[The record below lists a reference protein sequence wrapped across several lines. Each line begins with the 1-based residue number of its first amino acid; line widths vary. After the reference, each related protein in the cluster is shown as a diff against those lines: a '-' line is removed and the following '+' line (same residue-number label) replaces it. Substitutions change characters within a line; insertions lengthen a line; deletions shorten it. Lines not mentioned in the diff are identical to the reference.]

1 VGAPNGGG
9 GLPGKLSAW
18 IAAGTALVALGTGLI
33 GLDQGWFDRT
43 KSRKCSMAG
52 VVAMSL
58 TGAPAPA
65 VRLGYRPE
73 DGASDFIRLTRSG
86 ADGSF
91 SSSCEGAKS
100 ATSGGS
106 FELLAE
112 GTFRGGVLPCLG
124 PPERTGVFV
133 DREGESKGLSVEIQG
148 C

>member
-1 VGAPNGGG
+1 V
-9 GLPGKLSAW
+9 
-18 IAAGTALVALGTGLI
+18 ALVTALI

-52 VVAMSL
+52 TVAMSL

-65 VRLGYRPE
+65 VRLGYRPD
-73 DGASDFIRLTRSG
+73 DGSPDFIRLTRSG

-100 ATSGGS
+100 QTTGGS
-106 FELLAE
+106 FELLAK
-112 GTFRGGVLPCLG
+112 GNFQGVALPCLG

-133 DREGESKGLSVEIQG
+133 DREGESNGLSVEIEG